1 VFEGSQAVLRGGLEG
16 SCSASTGEKR
26 EACPERKGAFSE
38 NRRLAHG
45 QRTAPDPRSLSSAAS
60 APAPLS
66 MGWCLR
72 TSSHG
77 AGVGRSARGR
87 RQPHTALSYFAR
99 RTK

>member
-1 VFEGSQAVLRGGLEG
+1 MFEGSQGVLRGGLEG
-16 SCSASTGEKR
+16 SCSASTGDKR

-45 QRTAPDPRSLSSAAS
+45 QRTAPDPRSLSSAAW

-87 RQPHTALSYFAR
+87 RQPHTALAYVAR
-99 RTK
+99 LTK